1 MTKLTE
7 QERSYHRELIWQ
19 NAYDLYEKKS
29 GLTHKSLIKSQKSFI
44 NSLGTLGKNKY
55 KSIDILNNYFK
66 NPNKHLAEQI
76 FINTICKKVKDKM

>member
-7 QERSYHRELIWQ
+7 QELSYHRELIWQ
-19 NAYDLYEKKS
+19 NAYYLYKKKS

-66 NPNKHLAEQI
+66 NPDKELAEQI
-76 FINTICKKVKDKM
+76 FISTICKKVKM